1 MVEVVVGHKIVSI
14 REVGYWVQR
23 KLCQED
29 RRPVLSHSRSLL
41 DSRNLVEGIHL
52 VCPYQNSVE
61 IIPVSWD
68 GPY

>member
-29 RRPVLSHSRSLL
+29 RRPVLGHSRSLL
-41 DSRNLVEGIHL
+41 DSRNLVQGIHL
-52 VCPYQNSVE
+52 ICPNQTFVK
-61 IIPVSWD
+61 ITPV
-68 GPY
+68 P